1 MIDES
6 DIETYLIIS
15 PKKYSINLF
24 DKKNLKNLYN
34 EQLNLNGD
42 VSLDINKLSDFLDNN
57 IFKIEK
63 LTEKFLKN
71 IFIIIQDEKVFNL
84 DIGIKKKNYE
94 SKVIKKNFEVILT
107 EAKDIFKE
115 NYQTHKIMHMIINT
129 FYIDE
134 KRYLSFENDLYGK
147 SLCVEVKFL
156 SIKENFTNQL
166 EMTLKKFQIRV
177 IKYLDGNYIK
187 NFFENGNIEFSEMI
201 YKINSG
207 CNNNEITLV
216 PKNRKNK
223 GFFEKFFQLFS

>member
-6 DIETYLIIS
+6 DIETYLNVS
-15 PKKYSINLF
+15 PKKYSIFLF

-34 EQLNLNGD
+34 QHLDLNEDLSLN
-42 VSLDINKLSDFLDNN
+42 INKLSDFLENN

-63 LTEKFLKN
+63 VTGKFLKN
-71 IFIIIQDEKVFNL
+71 IFITIQDEKVFNL
-84 DIGIKKKNYE
+84 DIGIKKKNYD

-115 NYQTHKIMHMIINT
+115 NYQTHKIMHMLINT
-129 FYIDE
+129 FNIDE
-134 KRYLSFENDLYGK
+134 KKYLSYENNLHGK
-147 SLCVEVKFL
+147 SLSVEVKFI
-156 SIKENFTNQL
+156 SIHENFTNQI
-166 EMTLKKFQIRV
+166 ETILKKFQIRI

-187 NFFENGNIEFSEMI
+187 NFFEHDNIEFSEMI
-201 YKINSG
+201 YKIKSG

-216 PKNRKNK
+216 PKIEKNK

>member
-15 PKKYSINLF
+15 PKKYSISLF

-216 PKNRKNK
+216 PKNHKNK